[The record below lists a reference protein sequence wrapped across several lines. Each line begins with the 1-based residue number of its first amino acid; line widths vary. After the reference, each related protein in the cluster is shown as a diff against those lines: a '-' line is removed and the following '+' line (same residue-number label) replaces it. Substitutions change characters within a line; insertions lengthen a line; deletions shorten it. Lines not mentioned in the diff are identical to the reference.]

1 MNEKTRKAFYRT
13 LFVIIVVLAI
23 VFSLGAMYK
32 ADQAADEKLLKV
44 ENQVMLDRISKLLNL
59 PDEAP
64 IISTV
69 NSKEDFAKAPAFRD
83 AEKGDKLIVWVSAN
97 QAVLYR
103 PSTNKVIDVTTV
115 KATVET
121 FQPLK

>member
-1 MNEKTRKAFYRT
+1 MLLR
-13 LFVIIVVLAI
+13 I
-23 VFSLGAMYK
+23 G
-32 ADQAADEKLLKV
+32 QLLK
-44 ENQVMLDRISKLLNL
+44 L
-59 PDEAP
+59 PNETP

-69 NSKEDFAKAPAFRD
+69 NSKDDFKNAPAFRI

-103 PSTNKVIDVTTV
+103 PSTNKVLDVTTV

-121 FQPLK
+121 FQK